1 MTWLYYLLTVAL
13 AYLIGSSNM
22 AVYLARAKGV
32 DLRGGGSG
40 NPGTS
45 NALILMGWKAGVLVG
60 AHDIGK
66 AVLAVVLA
74 KHFLPTLPFIGAVA
88 GVACVLGHIFPFYL
102 RFRGGKGFA
111 AYIGMTIALNWKF
124 ALVVVLAI
132 VVVTLVT
139 DYIVVGTVLTTVAV
153 PTYLGLAQHS
163 LPLALIL
170 LVATAVI
177 LIKHRENFVRILN
190 GTEIGFRRANRGDD
204 RKV

>member
-1 MTWLYYLLTVAL
+1 LTWFYYLLTVAL

-74 KHFLPTLPFIGAVA
+74 KHFLPALPFIGAVA

-111 AYIGMTIALNWKF
+111 AYVGMTIALNWKF

-139 DYIVVGTVLTTVAV
+139 DYIVAGTVLTTVAV

-170 LVATAVI
+170 LVATATI